1 MNRARII
8 AGIVALAAVAA
19 GAAATKQSRSSEHQ
33 VLPAEQD
40 VPHVEGQTIVFSQ
53 GFAER
58 AGVKAS
64 PVARASLT
72 PIVQVP
78 GAVTF
83 DSAHVSAAGTR
94 IRGFVRHVFKV
105 EGDAVKKGEA
115 LAEIESVEL
124 GNAQAEV
131 AVAAAKKRAAERNA
145 ARESDLLAHSL
156 TTAREEEVARS
167 ELEEQKAMLAAA
179 SQRVGALGGT
189 TTAGA
194 RGTYLV
200 HSPIQGTIVERGIS
214 AGQSV
219 EPDLIAF
226 RLAELDYLW
235 IELHVF
241 EREIGD
247 LHRGD
252 RVEITPAGDR
262 QKKIEGT
269 VSYVGEVIDTST
281 RSSEVRVKFDNTA
294 RVLRPGQSVVA
305 RLHPGSLA
313 RDVLV
318 VPVAAITYI
327 DGRPHLFLVD
337 CPNPAGIVTRV
348 LAKEVTLGMNDGDRQ
363 EIVQG
368 VSETQYVVVEG
379 VFALKSELFR

>member
-1 MNRARII
+1 MTPRRALV
-8 AGIVALAAVAA
+8 AFSFALACAVAGVA
-19 GAAATKQSRSSEHQ
+19 TVLHLRTKPSVVAAEDIPR
-33 VLPAEQD
+33 
-40 VPHVEGQTIVFSQ
+40 VEGRAIVFSPE
-53 GFAER
+53 FAGR
-58 AGVKAS
+58 AGVKAV
-64 PVARASLT
+64 PVVRESLT
-72 PIVQVP
+72 PVVRVP

-124 GNAQAEV
+124 GSAQADV
-131 AVAAAKKRAAERNA
+131 AVAAAKRRAAERNA
-145 ARESDLLAHSL
+145 TRESELLAHRL
-156 TTAREEEVARS
+156 TTAREEEIARS
-167 ELEEQKAMLAAA
+167 DLEEQSAMFAAA
-179 SQRVGALGGT
+179 SQRVGALGG
-189 TTAGA
+189 AAIGA
-194 RGTYLV
+194 RGTYFV

-219 EPDLIAF
+219 EADLVAF

-235 IELHVF
+235 IDLHVF

-269 VSYVGEVIDTST
+269 VTYVGEVIDPAT
-281 RSSEVRVKFDNTA
+281 RSGQVRVTFDNTA
-294 RVLRPGQSVVA
+294 RILRPGQSVVA
-305 RLHPGSLA
+305 RVHPATLA
-313 RDVLV
+313 RDALV
-318 VPVAAITYI
+318 VPVVAVTFI
-327 DGRPHLFLVD
+327 DGRPHVFVVD
-337 CPNPAGIVTRV
+337 GPDRAGAITRV
-348 LAKEVTLGMNDGDRQ
+348 RVTEVKLGVSDGEQQ
-363 EIVQG
+363 EIVHG
-368 VSETQYVVVEG
+368 VLEGERVVAEG

>member
-1 MNRARII
+1 MTFTSWVS
-8 AGIVALAAVAA
+8 AGVLALIGAIGGVVAVLHSHEKPALAA
-19 GAAATKQSRSSEHQ
+19 
-33 VLPAEQD
+33 EQD
-40 VPHVEGQTIVFSQ
+40 IPHVEGHAIVFSEK
-53 GFAER
+53 FAAR
-58 AGVKAS
+58 AGVKAV
-64 PVARASLT
+64 PVVRTPLT
-72 PIVQVP
+72 PVVQVP
-78 GAVTF
+78 GTVTF

-105 EGDAVKKGEA
+105 EGDAVKKGEP

-124 GNAQAEV
+124 GSAQAEF

-179 SQRVGALGGT
+179 SQRVGALGGAAT
-189 TTAGA
+189 GA

-219 EPDLIAF
+219 EADLVAF

-252 RVEITPAGDR
+252 HVEITPAGDR

-269 VSYVGEVIDTST
+269 VTYVGEVIDPVT
-281 RSSEVRVKFDNTA
+281 RSGEVRVKFDNTE

-305 RLHPGSLA
+305 RVRPATLA
-313 RDVLV
+313 REALV
-318 VPVAAITYI
+318 VPVVAITYI
-327 DGRPHLFLVD
+327 DGRPHVFSVD
-337 CPNPAGIVTRV
+337 VPDAAGAITRV
-348 LAKEVTLGMNDGDRQ
+348 LVTEVKLGMSDGEQQ
-363 EIVQG
+363 EIVRG
-368 VSETQYVVVEG
+368 VVEGQKVVTVG